1 MSALFCRL
9 LKGTVSVISSDPS
22 CKNDN
27 AYNSPAPH
35 PYKHIL
41 YLRGDSMVPEN
52 TLYDLMV
59 DIDKIQKGELKDAA
73 LFVRAERKS
82 KTKDIKS

>member
-1 MSALFCRL
+1 M
-9 LKGTVSVISSDPS
+9 PQ
-22 CKNDN
+22 
-27 AYNSPAPH
+27 
-35 PYKHIL
+35 
-41 YLRGDSMVPEN
+41 E

-59 DIDKIQKGELKDAA
+59 DIDKIQKGELKDAE

>member
-1 MSALFCRL
+1 M
-9 LKGTVSVISSDPS
+9 
-22 CKNDN
+22 
-27 AYNSPAPH
+27 
-35 PYKHIL
+35 L
-41 YLRGDSMVPEN
+41 YLRGDSKVPEN